1 MIRQLHGLLKEAAL
15 PPTGLESAVN
25 LALRVSRIYALDDTS
40 LEEEALAALKDL
52 VDVPFSLGIA
62 ENGIGR
68 AVNGLRLRATSK
80 EVKEQAKVLL
90 LGWRNA
96 LRAILRKMRS
106 LAMDLEHE
114 AHCIA
119 GGSRSWC
126 HRLASEL
133 LRELQP
139 HHATAKALL
148 EDRLTLPPFVRH
160 LASVA
165 EHEQSACLAHERA
178 RVRSYS
184 YLAE

>member
-1 MIRQLHGLLKEAAL
+1 MRGLGFRAGLLGAL
-15 PPTGLESAVN
+15 GL
-25 LALRVSRIYALDDTS
+25 
-40 LEEEALAALKDL
+40 
-52 VDVPFSLGIA
+52 

-68 AVNGLRLRATSK
+68 AVNGLRLRTTSK

-96 LRAILRKMRS
+96 LRAILRKTRS

-119 GGSRSWC
+119 GGSRSRY